1 MALVAKV
8 WKEPWSTLK
17 LFSFTRKHN
26 TFLPENTTHFLDQS
40 LANNNM
46 ASKTQL
52 GTEIAALQDTCL
64 TNCIF
69 LQKKT
74 TAQLDWQDHIALDL
88 RVDSCGNELLPR
100 LDETNCHFPGPLPK
114 REQTLLLPTNNP
126 KFTKL
131 ALF

>member
-1 MALVAKV
+1 
-8 WKEPWSTLK
+8 
-17 LFSFTRKHN
+17 
-26 TFLPENTTHFLDQS
+26 
-40 LANNNM
+40 M

-69 LQKKT
+69 LKKTT

-100 LDETNCHFPGPLPK
+100 LDETNCHFPAPLPK
-114 REQTLLLPTNNP
+114 RFPWSPAKKRADFAVTNKQP
-126 KFTKL
+126 
-131 ALF
+131 